1 MANPVTILYIEDN
14 YDNQRLVRRTLT
26 SKGYTIDVAPDGAVG
41 LEMAQQNPPDLILMD
56 INLPGLNGYELT
68 TKFKALA
75 ALASVPIVAI
85 TANTMPGDRERA
97 LAAGCD
103 GYISKPI
110 DPRALP
116 EQVAGYLDG
125 TREAL
130 PTAQA
135 PAFMREY
142 SQQLVTRLEAH
153 VGELEAANE
162 RLVKLDQAKNDFL
175 ATISH
180 ELRTPLTVIHGYT
193 DLLNLQAL
201 GPLNDGQREAIEL
214 IRRNSYRLLRH
225 INDLI
230 YLQQVR
236 SSQLD
241 LQQVDLRG
249 LVQTICNDMQP
260 QVDARQQ
267 TLNRAIYPAGATT
280 SLPIV
285 VDSMGIDHA
294 VRHLLENAILYTA
307 EGGIITVAVERTERD
322 IAVIVRDT
330 GSGIAPGDQERIF
343 EPFVRLDDTLAS
355 VGGAGLG
362 LVIARHVAEA
372 HDGRVTLQSAVGF
385 GSTFTLRIPLRLA
398 A

>member
-1 MANPVTILYIEDN
+1 MSNPITILYIEDN
-14 YDNQRLVRRTLT
+14 YDNQRLVKRTLT
-26 SKGYTIDVAPDGAVG
+26 SKGYTIEVAPDGAVG
-41 LEMAQQNPPDLILMD
+41 LEMAQLHPPDLILMD

-68 TKFKALA
+68 TKFKALPI
-75 ALASVPIVAI
+75 LASVPIVAI

-116 EQVAGYLDG
+116 VQVAGYLGG

-130 PTAQA
+130 PTAEA
-135 PAFMREY
+135 PTFMREY
-142 SQQLVTRLEAH
+142 SQQLVTRLEDH
-153 VGELEAANE
+153 VRDLETAND
-162 RLVKLDQAKNDFL
+162 RLVKLDRAKNEFL

-236 SSQLD
+236 SSQID

-249 LVQTICNDMQP
+249 LVQTICNEMQS
-260 QVDARQQ
+260 QVDKRTQILQ
-267 TLNRAIYPAGATT
+267 RAIYPAGETT
-280 SLPIV
+280 SLPIL
-285 VDSMGIDHA
+285 VDAMGMDNA
-294 VRHLLENAILYTA
+294 VRHLLENAIVYTA
-307 EGGIITVAVERTERD
+307 EGGSITVTVERAEHH

-330 GSGIAPGDQERIF
+330 GSGIDLADQERIF

-372 HDGRVTLQSAVGF
+372 HDGTVTLESALGV
-385 GSTFTLRIPLRLA
+385 GSTFTLRIPIRLA

>member
-1 MANPVTILYIEDN
+1 MSNPIILYIEDN
-14 YDNQRLVRRTLT
+14 YDNQRLVKRTLT
-26 SKGYTIDVAPDGAVG
+26 SKGYTIEVAPDGAVG
-41 LEMAQQNPPDLILMD
+41 LEMAQQRPPDLILMD

-68 TKFKALA
+68 TKFKALPV
-75 ALASVPIVAI
+75 LASVPIVAI

-116 EQVAGYLDG
+116 EQVASYLGG

-130 PTAQA
+130 PTASA
-135 PAFMREY
+135 PTFMREY
-142 SQQLVTRLEAH
+142 SQQLVTRLEDH
-153 VGELEAANE
+153 VRDLETAND
-162 RLVKLDQAKNDFL
+162 RLVKLDRAKNEFL

-201 GPLNDGQREAIEL
+201 GTLNEGQREAVDL

-236 SSQLD
+236 SSHLD

-249 LVQTICNDMQP
+249 LVQTICNDMQH
-260 QVDARQQ
+260 QADKRQQ
-267 TLNRAIYPAGATT
+267 TLSRFIYPDGETT
-280 SLPIV
+280 SLPIL
-285 VDSMGIDHA
+285 VDSMGIDNA
-294 VRHLLENAILYTA
+294 VRHLLENAIVYTA
-307 EGGIITVAVERTERD
+307 EGGKITVTVERGERD

-330 GSGIAPGDQERIF
+330 GSGIAPDDQERIF

-372 HDGRVTLQSAVGF
+372 HDGQITLESVVGL
-385 GSTFTLRIPLRLA
+385 GSTFTLRIPIRLA
-398 A
+398 V

>member
-1 MANPVTILYIEDN
+1 MSTPIIILYIEDN
-14 YDNQRLVRRTLT
+14 YDNQRLVKRTLT
-26 SKGYTIDVAPDGAVG
+26 SKGYTIEVAPDGGVG
-41 LEMAQQNPPDLILMD
+41 LEMAQLHRPDLILMD

-68 TKFKALA
+68 TKFKALPE
-75 ALASVPIVAI
+75 LASVPIVAI

-116 EQVAGYLDG
+116 VQVAGYLGG

-130 PTAQA
+130 PTADA
-135 PAFMREY
+135 PTFMREY
-142 SQQLVTRLEAH
+142 SQQLVTRLEDH
-153 VGELEAANE
+153 VQELEAAND
-162 RLVKLDQAKNDFL
+162 RLVRLDQAKNEFL

-193 DLLNLQAL
+193 DLLNMQAL

-249 LVQTICNDMQP
+249 LVQTICNDMQS
-260 QVDARQQ
+260 QVDKRHQ
-267 TLNRAIYPAGATT
+267 TLNREIYPAGETT
-280 SLPIV
+280 SLPV
-285 VDSMGIDHA
+285 LVDSMGIDNA
-294 VRHLLENAILYTA
+294 VRHLLENAIVYTA
-307 EGGIITVAVERTERD
+307 EGGTITVTVERTERK

-330 GSGIAPGDQERIF
+330 GSGIAPADQERIF

-362 LVIARHVAEA
+362 LVIARHVAQA
-372 HDGRVTLQSAVGF
+372 HDGHVTLESVIGI
-385 GSTFTLRIPLRLA
+385 GSTFTLRIPIRLA